1 MMRLMPKIMAMSAEV
16 AAEAAKET
24 ADKPVESSK

>member
-1 MMRLMPKIMAMSAEV
+1 MAMSAEV

-24 ADKPVESSK
+24 ADKPVEPSK